1 MINVDTTA
9 AHSGTDTLFDGT
21 LITVR
26 PITSEDA
33 SALEA
38 FHGRLSQRSVYLRYF
53 YPHPDLSAKE
63 IEHLTRVDGRDRLA
77 LVVEHAGELVAV
89 GRYERLPASQD
100 AEVAFVVSDALQDH
114 GIGTLLLARLAVAA
128 RSVGITRFIAEVLA
142 ENRGMLS
149 VFFAAPFPTET
160 RRDSGT
166 VTLWMSIGE
175 SADSSHTQHGTHQ
188 STSVPPEAKG

>member
-149 VFFAAPFPTET
+149 FLCRAIPNRNSSRLWNRDLMDVDRRERGLESHSTRHTPEYFRAP
-160 RRDSGT
+160 
-166 VTLWMSIGE
+166 
-175 SADSSHTQHGTHQ
+175 
-188 STSVPPEAKG
+188 